1 MNSRDGI
8 TSDQKASFTTL
19 FVGIF
24 LHSPLIPTEALHGIT
39 ENSILQRYGPSFPKS
54 LNTFG
59 RLSAAEQTFLVH
71 HLQQ

>member
-8 TSDQKASFTTL
+8 NPDQKSSFTTL

-24 LHSPLIPTEALHGIT
+24 LHSPLIKAKDISGIS
-39 ENSILQRYGPSFPKS
+39 ESSILQRYGSSFQRG
-54 LNTFG
+54 LTTFG
-59 RLSAAEQTFLVH
+59 RLSVAEQTFLVH